1 MFNRKLKEENV
12 ALKHEVEMLKF
23 KNNTLSDDIYR
34 SLDKIDVLSDEINT
48 LKLDN
53 VNLTTELN
61 KYSKADLI
69 ELDKQIKDKQSTLSS
84 IESKLSEVDN
94 KLYLQSINFDD
105 IVEPSQYYK
114 DEIKRNRI
122 KQKDLFRSKQHYSI
136 NEEWYIDGDDKK
148 GNMLSMFLISTC
160 VSSFNMMCDSLSKS
174 VNASNYVNLSNK
186 IERDFNSYNDKLSI
200 FELKLNRNLLDLK
213 LQEIKLY
220 RDVSIKLQQEKEERE
235 YQHEVLREQ
244 LKATLFLPTPIMV
257 VFVVPK
263 FNTPV
268 LVIPTSPVLS

>member
-1 MFNRKLKEENV
+1 MFNRKLKEENK
-12 ALKHEVEMLKF
+12 ALKHEVESLTTKVSM
-23 KNNTLSDDIYR
+23 LSDDISKLNNKVYE
-34 SLDKIDVLSDEINT
+34 LSSDNAT

-53 VNLTTELN
+53 VKLTAELN

-84 IESKLSEVDN
+84 IESKLSKVDN
-94 KLYLQSINFDD
+94 ELYFQSINFDD
-105 IVEPSQYYK
+105 IVESSQYYK

-122 KQKDLFRSKQHYSI
+122 KQKELFQSKQHYSI

-160 VSSFNMMCDSLSKS
+160 VSSFNMMCNSLSKS

-186 IERDFNSYNDKLSI
+186 IERDFNSYNDKLAI

-213 LQEIKLY
+213 LQ
-220 RDVSIKLQQEKEERE
+220 
-235 YQHEVLREQ
+235 
-244 LKATLFLPTPIMV
+244 
-257 VFVVPK
+257 
-263 FNTPV
+263 V
-268 LVIPTSPVLS
+268 LVS